1 LNAPLWLVLPDQS
14 QKPLGTVTMQS
25 VYLETS
31 VIGYLASRPTSDIHF
46 VSNQLITLNWWNNH
60 RSKFNLFV
68 SQSVLDECA
77 SGDGSAARERLDLI
91 AEIPSLQT
99 SNNTFSFAEDIM
111 NRASL
116 PRKAAVD
123 ALHIAIA
130 AESGIDFL
138 LTWNCK
144 HIANPSLRHKISE
157 AIEARNL
164 RAPVICTPMEL
175 LYAG

>member
-1 LNAPLWLVLPDQS
+1 
-14 QKPLGTVTMQS
+14 MQS

-46 VSNQLITLNWWNNH
+46 VSNQLITMNWWNNH
-60 RSKFNLFV
+60 RAKFELFI
-68 SQSVLDECA
+68 SQPVLDECA
-77 SGDGSAARERLDLI
+77 SGDGSAARERLGLI
-91 AEIPSLQT
+91 AGIPSLQT
-99 SNNTFSFAEDIM
+99 CADTFSFAESIM
-111 NRASL
+111 KHASL

-144 HIANPSLRHKISE
+144 HIANPSLRQKISE
-157 AIEARNL
+157 AIEAKDF

>member
-1 LNAPLWLVLPDQS
+1 
-14 QKPLGTVTMQS
+14 MQS
-25 VYLETS
+25 IYLETS

-60 RSKFNLFV
+60 RSKYELFV
-68 SQSVLDECA
+68 SQPVLDECA
-77 SGDGSAARERLDLI
+77 SGDGIAARERLALI
-91 AEIPSLQT
+91 TEIPSLQASADT
-99 SNNTFSFAEDIM
+99 VLFAEDIM
-111 NRASL
+111 KYALL
-116 PRKAAVD
+116 PRKASVD

-130 AESGIDFL
+130 AEGGVDFL

-157 AIEARNL
+157 AIEARNF

>member
-1 LNAPLWLVLPDQS
+1 
-14 QKPLGTVTMQS
+14 MQS
-25 VYLETS
+25 IYLETS

-60 RSKFNLFV
+60 RSKFDLFV
-68 SQSVLDECA
+68 SQPVLDECA
-77 SGDGSAARERLDLI
+77 CGDGVAARERLALI
-91 AEIPSLQT
+91 AEIPSLKT
-99 SNNTFSFAEDIM
+99 SADTISFAEGIIHY
-111 NRASL
+111 ASL
-116 PRKAAVD
+116 PPKAAVD

-130 AESGIDFL
+130 AESGMDFL

-157 AIEARNL
+157 AIEARNF